1 MEDNKNILNVIDEN
15 GENVEIEVF
24 DIFEVEE
31 YSGKEYIL
39 YTKNETEGD
48 YVKTYISILNET
60 ETKATLDAI
69 LDDKEFEVIKNKI
82 EAGD

>member
-31 YSGKEYIL
+31 YPGKEYIL